1 MDKIIGKWL
10 MDVAKYVATAIII
23 GAVFKGEEESRWYYW
38 LSFGI
43 LAVIISTGLI
53 LLKNHEKKDK
63 KKNSNNDKI

>member
-1 MDKIIGKWL
+1 

-43 LAVIISTGLI
+43 LAVIIATGLI
-53 LLKNHEKKDK
+53 LLKNHEKK
-63 KKNSNNDKI
+63 NSNNDKI